1 MKKVSR
7 LLPAFAVMAQGG
19 AKNSISILPGGQWHD
34 LGNLSAAGVV
44 SGLIRLALVVV
55 ALVFF
60 AMLIWGG
67 IRWMMSKGDKT
78 EVENARNQIS
88 NALIGLAI
96 VFVAWALIKLIQAV
110 FGIDILE
117 LTIPSLQS

>member
-1 MKKVSR
+1 MKKAIR
-7 LLPAFAVMAQGG
+7 LVPALAVMA
-19 AKNSISILPGGQWHD
+19 AEEPINLVPGGQWGD
-34 LGNLSAAGVV
+34 LANLSPAGVV

-67 IRWMMSKGDKT
+67 IRWILSKGDKA

-96 VFVAWALIKLIQAV
+96 VFVAWALIRLIQAL

-117 LTIPSLQS
+117 LEIPSLQE